1 MRPQGPALV
10 LAALAAAVL
19 GCSSLGSGADNPTSP
34 PVGPTAVNE
43 SGFPAAE
50 IQNEEGGPVIVTGQ
64 VVYTNPFFTAGVAE
78 PVVILEDQAGFVDRD
93 RNFLIPVESQVLGQ
107 ITSDFFE
114 SPFTY
119 SLNMPVEPSGTLRD
133 VDHDGQ
139 SDTGVMVYAVAYWT
153 NAFGDP
159 YLERRDQYG
168 GGWSSAYASTRVS
181 DDRDNYLEV
190 FGGSYLV
197 YAPDNRQGFP
207 SGFGADGRL
216 FTDDDPIV
224 ALPPGWTLVNLDSD
238 PFVFDRSR
246 RPQIE
251 LYEPEGA
258 ALVDF
263 SGMSY
268 TEAFDAMLEKFRT
281 EYAFTAYKGIDWEA
295 LSSAFR
301 PRFEQAE
308 QRRDS
313 NAYALALRDFLWSV
327 PDAHVGMDLTP
338 LYGMVYDEISGGLG
352 LSIRELDDGR
362 VLAAF
367 VLDGG
372 PADEAGIAFGAQIL
386 ELNGLPI
393 EDVLDANVP
402 WSSPFSTETA
412 HRLEQLRFA
421 LRFPVEAEVR
431 VTYRNPGGT
440 PTTTTLVAAPEFDSF
455 DFTDPFSA
463 TTGFELPVEFY
474 VLDSG
479 YGYVSIYSFFDN
491 QILTVQLW
499 ERMIQAFNDS
509 DVPGLVIDLRSN
521 SGGSG
526 FLADQMA
533 AYFFEDELVLG
544 NTGYYDDS
552 IGDFFFDPGDENTFF
567 LPRQD
572 LRYRGDV
579 TLIIGPSCVS
589 ACEFFAYDM
598 TLQDRATI
606 VGEYPT
612 AGAGGSVEDFL
623 MPDDISVRFTIGR
636 AVDAQG
642 EIHIEGVGVV
652 PDVRVPVTE
661 QNLRAIFLEGRD
673 VVLEQAIEALE

>member
-1 MRPQGPALV
+1 
-10 LAALAAAVL
+10 
-19 GCSSLGSGADNPTSP
+19 
-34 PVGPTAVNE
+34 VNE

-386 ELNGLPI
+386 ELNGQPI

-412 HRLEQLRFA
+412 RRLEQLRFA

>member
-1 MRPQGPALV
+1 
-10 LAALAAAVL
+10 
-19 GCSSLGSGADNPTSP
+19 
-34 PVGPTAVNE
+34 VNE

-50 IQNEEGGPVIVTGQ
+50 IQNEGGGPVIVTGQ

>member
-1 MRPQGPALV
+1 
-10 LAALAAAVL
+10 
-19 GCSSLGSGADNPTSP
+19 
-34 PVGPTAVNE
+34 VNE

-238 PFVFDRSR
+238 LFVFDRSR

-372 PADEAGIAFGAQIL
+372 PAEEAGIAFGAQIL
-386 ELNGLPI
+386 ELNGQPI

-421 LRFPVEAEVR
+421 LRFPVEADVR